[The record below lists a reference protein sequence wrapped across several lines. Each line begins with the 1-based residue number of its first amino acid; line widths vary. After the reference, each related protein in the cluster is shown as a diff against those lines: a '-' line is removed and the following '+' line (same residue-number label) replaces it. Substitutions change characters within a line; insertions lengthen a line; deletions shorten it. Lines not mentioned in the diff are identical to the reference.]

1 LVGEVLIVGG
11 LLLVQC
17 VLSGYVVFTD
27 HLLALGADP
36 LAVIVVA
43 GAAYAAFCLPF
54 AVALERSMFLLLLP
68 PPLSSVFRPSSLSSA
83 LLGRPSSIDVS
94 PRRRSMNYCCL

>member
-1 LVGEVLIVGG
+1 MLRRRQARTKLLEEVLIVAG

-36 LAVIVVA
+36 LAVIVVG
-43 GAAYAAFCLPF
+43 GAAYAAFGLPF
-54 AVALERSMFLLLLP
+54 AVALERS
-68 PPLSSVFRPSSLSSA
+68 SA
-83 LLGRPSSIDVS
+83 LLCSVRSSFFH
-94 PRRRSMNYCCL
+94 

>member
-1 LVGEVLIVGG
+1 MAG

-36 LAVIVVA
+36 LAVIVVG

-54 AVALERSMFLLLLP
+54 AVALERSLLHVYMFFSLLLLLLLCSVGSSFFHRR
-68 PPLSSVFRPSSLSSA
+68 LSTQRQHEL
-83 LLGRPSSIDVS
+83 
-94 PRRRSMNYCCL
+94 

>member
-43 GAAYAAFCLPF
+43 GAAYAAFCLPL
-54 AVALERSMFLLLLP
+54 AVALERSA
-68 PPLSSVFRPSSLSSA
+68 A
-83 LLGRPSSIDVS
+83 LLCFPSFFALLCSVGS
-94 PRRRSMNYCCL
+94 SFFH